1 MFGLGV
7 PELLAILV
15 VVLVIFGPS
24 RLPQVGQALG
34 SGIRGFKKAS
44 RGEDDPPENALS
56 VKDEESSKDPE

>member
-7 PELLAILV
+7 TELLAVLV
-15 VVLVIFGPS
+15 VVVVIFGPS

-44 RGEDDPPENALS
+44 RGEDDSPENALPG
-56 VKDEESSKDPE
+56 KDEESSKES